1 MEEESLS
8 DDDAEI
14 FDELEQGEGRG
25 GTTPGRQNC
34 QRDFEAAHQQLL
46 NDYFSGTPVYKE
58 YQFERRFGMPRTIF
72 NRIYDELKEI
82 EECTA
87 HTIECIKIDSFK
99 TRKVHA
105 ANQHP
110 VDCFFSLLAT
120 CLQLNRRRS
129 DVSAQIVDRR
139 PLAKSLVIWKAVVCC
154 EKQKLV
160 RKHLTFVLWLIVG
173 C

>member
-1 MEEESLS
+1 MMFAAVQTAVYIYQLQQNENEEMEEESLS
-8 DDDAEI
+8 DDDAKI
-14 FDELEQGEGRG
+14 FEEMEQGEGRG
-25 GTTPGRQNC
+25 GSTPGRQNC

-46 NDYFSGTPVYKE
+46 NDYFSGTPAYKE

-110 VDCFFSLLAT
+110 VDCCFFSACNLLAVE
-120 CLQLNRRRS
+120 L
-129 DVSAQIVDRR
+129 
-139 PLAKSLVIWKAVVCC
+139 
-154 EKQKLV
+154 
-160 RKHLTFVLWLIVG
+160 
-173 C
+173 